1 MKKENVSYCAELI
14 CGLFFIYFIYRLVFH
29 WEVVLFYEIILM
41 VIFGTLFAVFDFWRD
56 RIVEEKNPF
65 NIKKVGNVLWVI
77 AEKKAGLKSE
87 FVEDFGAEM
96 YNLFLERGYIHELIS
111 SGDEDLEWQ
120 ITKLGLRRKVEIFS

>member
-1 MKKENVSYCAELI
+1 
-14 CGLFFIYFIYRLVFH
+14 
-29 WEVVLFYEIILM
+29 M

-65 NIKKVGNVLWVI
+65 NIKKVGTVLLVI

>member
-1 MKKENVSYCAELI
+1 MKKENVIYCAELI
-14 CGLFFIYFIYRLVFH
+14 CCLFFIYFIYRLVSH

-65 NIKKVGNVLWVI
+65 NIKKVGNVLLVI
-77 AEKKAGLKSE
+77 TEKKAGLKSE

-111 SGDEDLEWQ
+111 SGDEDFEWQ